1 LCFTVD
7 PERRSEL
14 DDLMQT
20 QGVNVTE
27 IGVVEAQPGLRCRN
41 ADGSLTT
48 PAIAGFDHFRGGP
61 HD

>member
-1 LCFTVD
+1 
-7 PERRSEL
+7 
-14 DDLMQT
+14 MQT
-20 QGVNVTE
+20 HSVNVTE